1 MEENW
6 NDFINGNNRAL
17 ASLYEDLFQPML
29 FISIKQTQD
38 PELSRD
44 VVSEFFVSLLETTI
58 EDRKTKWIEIKEL
71 KAFFTVIIRNKSIDA
86 IRTKTNRN
94 RIETNLGNHKITF
107 YENEYAHLEHFEKSI
122 ALLNE
127 KEKELYI
134 LHFTGYSN
142 IEIGE
147 QLNYSEKTV
156 RNKLS
161 LSRKKLIHLW
171 KNLILLF
178 LWKMLN

>member
-44 VVSEFFVSLLETTI
+44 VVSEFFLCLLESTI
-58 EDRKTKWIEIKEL
+58 EDRQTKWKEVREL
-71 KAFFTVIIRNKSIDA
+71 KAFFTVVIRNKSIDA
-86 IRTKTNRN
+86 IRTKTNRT
-94 RIETNLGNHKITF
+94 RIENNLGNYHTAF
-107 YENEYAHLEHFEKSI
+107 YENEYVHLEHFEKSI

-127 KEKELYI
+127 NEKELYT
-134 LHFTGYSN
+134 LHFTGFSN
-142 IEIGE
+142 TEIGE

-171 KNLILLF
+171 KNLILLI
-178 LWKMLN
+178 LWKMLY

>member
-1 MEENW
+1 MKENW

-29 FISIKQTQD
+29 FVSIKQTQD

-44 VVSEFFVSLLETTI
+44 VVSEFFLSLLESTI
-58 EDRKTKWIEIKEL
+58 EDRLNKWKEVREL

-86 IRTKTNRN
+86 IRTKTNRTK
-94 RIETNLGNHKITF
+94 IETDLGNHQTAF
-107 YENEYAHLEHFEKSI
+107 YENEYAHLELFEKSI
-122 ALLNE
+122 AHLNE
-127 KEKELYI
+127 KEKELYT

-142 IEIGE
+142 TEIGE
-147 QLNYSEKTV
+147 QMNYSEKTV

-171 KNLILLF
+171 KNLILLV